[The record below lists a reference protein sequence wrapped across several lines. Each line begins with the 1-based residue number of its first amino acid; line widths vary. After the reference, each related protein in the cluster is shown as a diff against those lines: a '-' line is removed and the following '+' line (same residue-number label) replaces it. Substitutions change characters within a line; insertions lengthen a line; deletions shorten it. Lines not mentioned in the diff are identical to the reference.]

1 MKISSFFQDYLNY
14 EEGKFSKSRGTGVFG
29 DQAKLTQIESDIFR
43 FYLAYIRPETQ
54 VYINLRKKK
63 F

>member
-1 MKISSFFQDYLNY
+1 LNY

-54 VYINLRKKK
+54 VKLT
-63 F
+63 